1 MSDLELD
8 SFENLR
14 NLQFYKVLRDMK
26 VSSLFYRYT
35 NQCVVFFLTK
45 HMYVCI
51 YMYMYIIQL
60 KLKLFP

>member
-35 NQCVVFFLTK
+35 NQCVVFILTK
-45 HMYVCI
+45 HMYVC
-51 YMYMYIIQL
+51 MYICICI
-60 KLKLFP
+60 